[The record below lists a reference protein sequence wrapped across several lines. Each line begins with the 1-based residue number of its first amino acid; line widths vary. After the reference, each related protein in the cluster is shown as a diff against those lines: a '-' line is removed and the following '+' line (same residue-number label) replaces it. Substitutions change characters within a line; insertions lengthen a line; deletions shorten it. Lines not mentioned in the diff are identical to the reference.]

1 MTIRKRYKIKE
12 FSEEMGVTVDLVKHY
27 EKYGIINPIKE
38 QDCKYRFYTIQHGE
52 RILASKRFRNMGFTI
67 RDSAKIMNEYS
78 LEEIQATLDNKAK
91 DIEKEI
97 IKLNSMNKRIIELKE
112 QCELFKKC
120 EDKIAIVISP
130 GFYFLKQTENAEFD
144 QDEITKE
151 RIKEWIEYFPFVTK
165 ALKVPKDYFT
175 NEKSI
180 NYQWGLVIG
189 EDTANNIAD
198 IMIYT
203 KEYSNAL
210 WIPAKLCSR
219 LDTDKL
225 LAIEQGDKISF
236 RIGTLEAE
244 QLLNKAEFVNIVSL
258 ETDGT
263 EILSL
268 SDYNSVMHET
278 SRPTKIAIVVVVIFF
293 AGLALVFYKRSKQ
306 KSH

>member
-1 MTIRKRYKIKE
+1 MKRRKDSFKAL
-12 FSEEMGVTVDLVKHY
+12 TVVSLVLALAFVML
-27 EKYGIINPIKE
+27 
-38 QDCKYRFYTIQHGE
+38 FY
-52 RILASKRFRNMGFTI
+52 
-67 RDSAKIMNEYS
+67 
-78 LEEIQATLDNKAK
+78 
-91 DIEKEI
+91 
-97 IKLNSMNKRIIELKE
+97 
-112 QCELFKKC
+112 
-120 EDKIAIVISP
+120 IVSS
-130 GFYFLKQTENAEFD
+130 FENQTEENTVLYVATVTS
-144 QDEITKE
+144 TKE
-151 RIKEWIEYFPFVTK
+151 
-165 ALKVPKDYFT
+165 
-175 NEKSI
+175 
-180 NYQWGLVIG
+180 

>member
-97 IKLNSMNKRIIELKE
+97 RKLNSINKRVIELKE
-112 QCELFKKC
+112 QCELFKEC
-120 EDKIAIVISP
+120 ENKIAIMISP
-130 GFYFLKQTENAEFD
+130 GFYFLRQTENAEFD

-189 EDTANNIAD
+189 EDTANNIG
-198 IMIYT
+198 INCTYPV
-203 KEYSNAL
+203 EYIKPQKCYRYVVAKPYNGSSIEAL
-210 WIPAKLCSR
+210 EEVVNEVKRKKLKVVGDMFLEAGIDSFNKKINCREVHYIFWIP
-219 LDTDKL
+219 
-225 LAIEQGDKISF
+225 IQ
-236 RIGTLEAE
+236 
-244 QLLNKAEFVNIVSL
+244 
-258 ETDGT
+258 
-263 EILSL
+263 
-268 SDYNSVMHET
+268 
-278 SRPTKIAIVVVVIFF
+278 
-293 AGLALVFYKRSKQ
+293 
-306 KSH
+306 